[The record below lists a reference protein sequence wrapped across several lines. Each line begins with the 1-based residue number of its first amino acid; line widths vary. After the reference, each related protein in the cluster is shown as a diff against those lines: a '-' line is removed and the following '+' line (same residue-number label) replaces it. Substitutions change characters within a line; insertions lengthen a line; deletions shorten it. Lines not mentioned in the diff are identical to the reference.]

1 MADDANSKSPS
12 TSTSS
17 AKSVEEFDDDD
28 FIEDVDSAGLFEV
41 DENKKGEGS
50 GSTESATDSASAAG
64 SDDEKNESIT
74 ARLSRKSMSTSGM
87 ERSQGVGTAGL
98 NTQPDT
104 KAADDDDDS
113 DGDIEDVQ
121 EEAEEDLEKTFTV
134 PPSAP
139 ASSQTL
145 PTISTATLSETTP
158 SLGQTFE
165 VPKDTREEERA
176 AVKLQAGA
184 RGWKD
189 RKAAKEL
196 RAKEQQKKEEERK
209 AMEEEAKREAEQEA
223 NKVKVVTLY
232 YAVHALCSFR
242 C

>member
-87 ERSQGVGTAGL
+87 ERSQG
-98 NTQPDT
+98 
-104 KAADDDDDS
+104 
-113 DGDIEDVQ
+113 
-121 EEAEEDLEKTFTV
+121 
-134 PPSAP
+134 
-139 ASSQTL
+139 
-145 PTISTATLSETTP
+145 
-158 SLGQTFE
+158 
-165 VPKDTREEERA
+165 
-176 AVKLQAGA
+176 
-184 RGWKD
+184 
-189 RKAAKEL
+189 
-196 RAKEQQKKEEERK
+196 
-209 AMEEEAKREAEQEA
+209 
-223 NKVKVVTLY
+223 
-232 YAVHALCSFR
+232 
-242 C
+242 